1 MTNPYIRKLN
11 ELIADINE
19 NEIASHDNP
28 KSLKCW
34 CEKWREEATMCSIAL
49 FTELSRLNEISDEDA
64 NEVVAVDFYRN
75 RYQTK
80 DGKWHEGRIK

>member
-1 MTNPYIRKLN
+1 MTNPYITKLN

-28 KSLKCW
+28 KSLKGW

-49 FTELSRLNEISDEDA
+49 FTELSCLNEISDM
-64 NEVVAVDFYRN
+64 RKP
-75 RYQTK
+75 TK
-80 DGKWHEGRIK
+80 PMTSFQQKQMKCGALTKGEQE